1 MATDTAT
8 AIVDKAWGLIS
19 QSRESDAGAGSFT
32 RTRVERALSLAAAV
46 GFVVL
51 GTQSFIAA
59 LGATDE
65 RPGWHL
71 TLMLL
76 AFLPL
81 GAMIVACLVGRA
93 IRVSAGGFVVAFT
106 LTLLLWPIATVGSA
120 PVPTEQPWIWYQI
133 NLATMASGLAFPF
146 ALQVVATIVIPLL
159 FGVVRLVQAGF
170 AAEFWFPVG
179 LDVSFALIL
188 GGVLITLGWMF
199 RSMAT
204 NVDATRARAVDS
216 YARAAAADAA
226 EKERLAVAAL
236 MHDSVLAALIA
247 AARAETERE
256 RTLAV
261 AMAREAL
268 TRLANAE
275 QDATEGSDEPR
286 SGAWIADQIEAG
298 SAELGGAV
306 TVDRRT
312 ADGATDIPG
321 RVARALSLAAMQ
333 AVANSLQHAAGEG
346 LGVVVRGDER
356 GIRIEVRD
364 EGAGFDLEEVPED
377 RLGIRASILARVAAV
392 GGTAQVDSGPT
403 GTVVR
408 LSWRGVGA

>member
-1 MATDTAT
+1 MAADTAT
-8 AIVDKAWGLIS
+8 AVVDEAWGLIS
-19 QSRESDAGAGSFT
+19 QSRESVSGAGSFT
-32 RTRVERALSLAAAV
+32 RTRVERALALAAAV

-51 GTQSFIAA
+51 GTQSFVAA

-71 TLMLL
+71 TLVLL
-76 AFLPL
+76 AFMPL
-81 GAMIVACLVGRA
+81 AAMILACLVGRA
-93 IRVSAGGFVVAFT
+93 IRATAGTFVVAFV
-106 LTLLLWPIATVGSA
+106 LTLALWPVATVGSD
-120 PVPTEQPWIWYQI
+120 PVPTEQPWPWYLI
-133 NLATMASGLAFPF
+133 NLATMASALVFPF
-146 ALQVVATIVIPLL
+146 PVQVVATVLIPLM
-159 FGVVRLVQAGF
+159 FGVVRLIQAGF
-170 AAEFWFPVG
+170 APDFWFPVA

-188 GGVLITLGWMF
+188 GGIVITLGWMF

-226 EKERLAVAAL
+226 EKERIAVAAL

-247 AARAETERE
+247 AERADTERE

-268 TRLANAE
+268 TRLANTE
-275 QDATEGSDEPR
+275 KDATEGSDEPR
-286 SGAWIADQIEAG
+286 DGAWIADQIESGA
-298 SAELGGAV
+298 AELGGTV
-306 TVDRRT
+306 VVDRRD
-312 ADGATDIPG
+312 ADDAPAIPG
-321 RVARALSLAAMQ
+321 RVARALALAAMQ
-333 AVANSLQHAAGEG
+333 AVANSLQHAGGEG

-364 EGAGFDLEEVPED
+364 EGEGFDLDVVPDD
-377 RLGIRASILARVAAV
+377 RLGIRASIFARVAAV
-392 GGTAQVDSGPT
+392 GGTAQVDSGAA
-403 GTVVR
+403 GTIVR